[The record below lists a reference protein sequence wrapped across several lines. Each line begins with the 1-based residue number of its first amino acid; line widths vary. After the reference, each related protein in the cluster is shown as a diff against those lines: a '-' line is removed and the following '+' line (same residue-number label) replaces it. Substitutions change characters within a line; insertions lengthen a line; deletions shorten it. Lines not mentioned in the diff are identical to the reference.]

1 MIVTEACAIEKVRAF
16 AAEHGMPVVAVDG
29 EFEGCLRL
37 RDLMD
42 AAEPLTETEQRGKEE
57 RKKRK

>member
-1 MIVTEACAIEKVRAF
+1 MSTVVVALF
-16 AAEHGMPVVAVDG
+16 FLYAAEHGVPVVAVDG

-42 AAEPLTETEQRGKEE
+42 AAELLTEMKRRGKEE